1 MFTGWSRNGRIG
13 LASDDGTV
21 AIYKS
26 DFDPLRISQKS
37 DEHIF
42 GSIKEGVLN
51 LKIIS
56 RLKLYKLM

>member
-42 GSIKEGVLN
+42 GSIKEGGLN
-51 LKIIS
+51 LK
-56 RLKLYKLM
+56 KNK